1 MALVMDFHL
10 VYETLHLT
18 LVSLLGCLLRLGDE
32 SSGFMQVLLDVRLQG
47 RGRDRS
53 A

>member
-1 MALVMDFHL
+1 MDFHL
-10 VYETLHLT
+10 AYETLDLT
-18 LVSLLGCLLRLGDE
+18 LVSPLGCLLRLSDE
-32 SSGFMQVLLDVRLQG
+32 GSGFVQVLLDVRLQG